1 MTSERKK
8 IIAIRPEPGLSNTVA
23 AGAELGLAIEPHPLS
38 RVEPLHWDVPSGDDF
53 DGLLIGSANAIRHA
67 GAGLAALKALPVFA
81 VGKTTA
87 DAAEAAGFTVEKTGE
102 GGLQSVLDG
111 LDGKSLKL
119 LRLAGEDRITLTPP
133 KGVSID
139 ARTVYRVAHLPI
151 SSQLASQL
159 SGNSLVLLHSAKS
172 AEHFAS
178 ECDRLGIDR
187 AGIALAAIGP
197 RVLAA
202 AGPGWRDA
210 RSADEPNDLSL
221 LALARHMWH

>member
-1 MTSERKK
+1 MTSEPKN

-38 RVEPLHWDVPSGDDF
+38 RVEPLHWDVPPGDDF

-67 GAGLAALKALPVFA
+67 GEGLAALKALPVFA

-87 DAAEAAGFTVEKTGE
+87 DAASAAGFTVEKTGE

-111 LDGKSLKL
+111 LEGMSLKL
-119 LRLAGEDRITLTPP
+119 LRLAGEDRIVLTPP
-133 KGVSID
+133 EDVTIAS
-139 ARTVYRVAHLPI
+139 RTVYRVVHLPI
-151 SSQLASQL
+151 GSQLASQI
-159 SGNSLVLLHSAKS
+159 SGNPLVLLHSAKS
-172 AEHFAS
+172 AEHFAG
-178 ECDRLGIDR
+178 ECNRLGIDR

-202 AGPGWRDA
+202 AGPGWRDV
-210 RSADEPNDLSL
+210 RSADEPNDPSL
-221 LALARHMWH
+221 LALARYMWH

>member
-1 MTSERKK
+1 MTSATGK

-23 AGAELGLAIEPHPLS
+23 AGRELGLDIAPHPLS
-38 RVEPLHWDVPSGDDF
+38 RVEPLAWDVPPGDDF

-67 GAGLAALKALPVFA
+67 GEGLAALKALPVFA

-87 DAAEAAGFTVEKTGE
+87 DAARAAGFTVEKTGE
-102 GGLQSVLDG
+102 GGLQSLLDG
-111 LDGKSLKL
+111 VEGKSLEL
-119 LRLAGEDRITLTPP
+119 LRLAGEDRIVLTPP
-133 KGVSID
+133 EGVTIAS
-139 ARTVYRVAHLPI
+139 RTVYRVAHLPI

-178 ECDRLGIDR
+178 ECNRLGIDR

-210 RSADEPNDLSL
+210 RSADEPNDPSL
-221 LALARHMWH
+221 LALARYMWH

>member
-1 MTSERKK
+1 MTSATGK

-23 AGAELGLAIEPHPLS
+23 AGRELGLDIAPHPLS
-38 RVEPLHWDVPSGDDF
+38 RVEPLAWDVPPGDAF
-53 DGLLIGSANAIRHA
+53 DGLLIGSANAVRHA
-67 GAGLAALKALPVFA
+67 GEGLAALKALPVFA

-87 DAAEAAGFTVEKTGE
+87 DAAQAAGFTVEKTGE
-102 GGLQSVLDG
+102 GGLQSLLDG
-111 LDGKSLKL
+111 LESKSLKL
-119 LRLAGEDRITLTPP
+119 LRLAGEDRIVLTPP
-133 KGVSID
+133 EGVTIAS
-139 ARTVYRVAHLPI
+139 RTVYRVVHLPI

-159 SGNSLVLLHSAKS
+159 SGNPLVLLHSAKS

-178 ECDRLGIDR
+178 ECNRLGIDR

-210 RSADEPNDLSL
+210 RSADDPNDPSL
-221 LALARHMWH
+221 LALARYMWH